1 MKKALATTFFPARAE
16 IISREPLTVLDGA
29 HNPDGAEALCKIMK
43 KYGGRITAVIGMMRD
58 KDYETVLKRTLPYC
72 KSAVAVTVE
81 NMPRSL
87 DAGKLAATANKYCRF
102 SSSVHFI
109 LRAGSEK
116 N

>member
-1 MKKALATTFFPARAE
+1 
-16 IISREPLTVLDGA
+16 
-29 HNPDGAEALCKIMK
+29 
-43 KYGGRITAVIGMMRD
+43 MMRD

-87 DAGKLAATANKYCRF
+87 DAGKLAATATNIARVPRRKIMTRQLKAPAYRRTMIRF